1 MHPDLFGHL
10 PPQPRVPPPFIHPPF
25 SLPPLPGYAA
35 QYDSA
40 QQGWLIQVPGGQLH
54 YIPAFFNPALCARC
68 IAYLQEFHG
77 GDWQQMDWKSLD
89 AQSLAQIPFRH
100 LHWQQD
106 HIRIYGKTQA
116 LPRWTAWYGDPGASY
131 GYAGIHSQPRPW
143 NRGLRYIKNR
153 VEAASGTAFNGVLL
167 NWYRDGLDRMG
178 WHADDEPELGRRPT
192 IASLSLGHTRDFVL
206 RRNDDHQQK
215 LCIPLVSGSL
225 LIMAGDLQQCWQHAM
240 PARKRATGSRFNLSF
255 RWVHS

>member
-77 GDWQQMDWKSLD
+77 GDWQ
-89 AQSLAQIPFRH
+89 
-100 LHWQQD
+100 
-106 HIRIYGKTQA
+106 
-116 LPRWTAWYGDPGASY
+116 
-131 GYAGIHSQPRPW
+131 
-143 NRGLRYIKNR
+143 
-153 VEAASGTAFNGVLL
+153 
-167 NWYRDGLDRMG
+167 
-178 WHADDEPELGRRPT
+178 HA
-192 IASLSLGHTRDFVL
+192 V
-206 RRNDDHQQK
+206 
-215 LCIPLVSGSL
+215 
-225 LIMAGDLQQCWQHAM
+225 

-255 RWVHS
+255 RWIHS